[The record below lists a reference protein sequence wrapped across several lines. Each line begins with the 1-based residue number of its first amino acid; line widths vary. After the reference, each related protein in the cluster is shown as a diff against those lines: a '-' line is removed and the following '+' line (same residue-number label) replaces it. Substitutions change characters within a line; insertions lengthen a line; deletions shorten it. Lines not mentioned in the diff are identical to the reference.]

1 MDMQTNTHMETK
13 SKYFNG
19 HGCLSQSEES
29 ECMRAHDKYGVTRVS
44 ERCHQWVAR
53 GMDGGILKRRLS
65 EVNAR
70 AVSRR
75 QNELVCKFKMVA
87 GDMVSIRGQVDFLVG
102 LVVSISDY

>member
-1 MDMQTNTHMETK
+1 MSIET
-13 SKYFNG
+13 KYFNG

-53 GMDGGILKRRLS
+53 GMDGGKFKRKLS

-70 AVSRR
+70 SRG
-75 QNELVCKFKMVA
+75 QNELVSKFKMAA
-87 GDMVSIRGQVDFLVG
+87 GDMVSIRGQLWCTCTFQQELKG
-102 LVVSISDY
+102 SW